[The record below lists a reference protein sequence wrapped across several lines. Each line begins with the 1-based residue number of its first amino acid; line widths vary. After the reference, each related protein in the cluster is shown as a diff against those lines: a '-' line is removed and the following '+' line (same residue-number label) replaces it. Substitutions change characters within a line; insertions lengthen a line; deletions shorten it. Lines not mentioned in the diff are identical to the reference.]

1 MADAEKTIRF
11 KLEDLLDSHGRIQKN
26 WFKNYQMMN

>member
-11 KLEDLLDSHGRIQKN
+11 KLEDLLDSHGESKRIGSRIIR
-26 WFKNYQMMN
+26 